1 MIFTKLIIKNYL
13 PRATNYYMAIYN
25 KQSNIIHKLKFHTS
39 LGTPTFWQ
47 DVKVPS
53 YVLII
58 NSFLLFFTI
67 VLPHPTF
74 HS

>member
-1 MIFTKLIIKNYL
+1 
-13 PRATNYYMAIYN
+13 MAIYN

-67 VLPHPTF
+67 LLPHPTF